1 MPTTKETL
9 ENIRAN
15 GYDIDFGTVFNSAF
29 ENYKKIALHAGLAIL
44 LMSIFICIATGLLA
58 VGVIGVAIS
67 TESLEQFKVENMSI
81 LWLVAYIFCMILF
94 GALASPI
101 HAGLVK
107 MAQCAYQGKDFS
119 VNTVFDYYRSVYF
132 KEIVMATV
140 VITFFSTVLS
150 VGLQWV
156 GFQWLG
162 IMMSL
167 SISVLTFLTIPLI
180 IFGDL
185 KAMEAIEGSILV
197 VSKQFLILFALIIV
211 ATIFI
216 CLGIF
221 GFCIGIFFT
230 IPFIYA
236 LYYTIYREIFGN
248 QTETIATETS
258 TIE

>member
-1 MPTTKETL
+1 MTTTKKTL
-9 ENIRAN
+9 DNIRAN
-15 GYDIDFGTVFNSAF
+15 GYDIDFGTVFNNAF
-29 ENYKKIALHAGLAIL
+29 EVYKKIALQAGLAIL
-44 LMSIFICIATGLLA
+44 LMTIFICIAAGLLA

-67 TESLEQFKVENMSI
+67 MESLEQFKVENMSI

-94 GALASPI
+94 GALTSPI
-101 HAGLVK
+101 HAGLIK
-107 MAQCAYQGKDFS
+107 MAQDAYQGDDYS
-119 VNTVFDYYRSVYF
+119 VSTVFDYYRSVYF
-132 KEIVMATV
+132 KEIVTATV

-162 IMMSL
+162 VIMSL

-230 IPFIYA
+230 LPLIYA

-248 QTETIATETS
+248 QTQTIATETS
-258 TIE
+258 TLE